1 MNAIDDTIRNTP
13 ARGKNLAQI
22 FFWPLLVGA
31 AAGIG
36 LIGALLEDG
45 LWDALYCALLA
56 VPVAVGA
63 FFSWR
68 RR

>member
-1 MNAIDDTIRNTP
+1 MNAVDDAVRKSSTRE
-13 ARGKNLAQI
+13 KNLSQI
-22 FFWPLLVGA
+22 FLWPLLIGG

-56 VPVAVGA
+56 VPIAVGA

-68 RR
+68 RD